1 MTITAALLV
10 LLALLMLLVLLV
22 LLMLLMLLLA
32 PFLVM
37 TLATASA
44 SAAAAGLPASYATHR
59 IGVFIPMSKLLRMG
73 TRMLQVLTPLI
84 DTPTLRRP
92 RTQVSTTRNDFQRN
106 DME

>member
-59 IGVFIPMSKLLRMG
+59 IGVFIPIPSPTKCSHVNTSKTDDPVLSTLLYG
-73 TRMLQVLTPLI
+73 TTFNG
-84 DTPTLRRP
+84 
-92 RTQVSTTRNDFQRN
+92 TTWNN
-106 DME
+106 